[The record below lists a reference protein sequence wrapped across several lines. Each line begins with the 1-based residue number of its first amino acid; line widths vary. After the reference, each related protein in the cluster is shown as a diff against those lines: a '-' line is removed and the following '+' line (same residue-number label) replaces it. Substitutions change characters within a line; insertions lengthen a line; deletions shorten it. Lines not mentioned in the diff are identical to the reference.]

1 MNSSD
6 RLEEILRHLQL
17 SPNKLSIELGLK
29 NNVKVYHIKNGRNEI
44 SSGMAKLISDKF
56 PELNYNWLLT
66 GEGQMLKSESSIN
79 PNKTT
84 MESKTLIDEL
94 KDRISSLEKQL
105 NEKQQFCTFL
115 MKQNDELQQLVTG
128 IPEIKKKEAVLK
140 IVSMSLSASKIT
152 NTG

>member
-1 MNSSD
+1 MTVRERLILFVKSQKISNSEFCRTIGVS
-6 RLEEILRHLQL
+6 
-17 SPNKLSIELGLK
+17 NAF
-29 NNVKVYHIKNGRNEI
+29 I
-44 SSGMAKLISDKF
+44 SSMRKSLQPDKIESIALNY
-56 PELNYNWLLT
+56 PELNIDWLLT

-79 PNKTT
+79 PNKTA

-128 IPEIKKKEAVLK
+128 IPEIKKKEAV
-140 IVSMSLSASKIT
+140 
-152 NTG
+152 

>member
-1 MNSSD
+1 MTVRERLILFVKSQKISNSEFCRTIGVS
-6 RLEEILRHLQL
+6 
-17 SPNKLSIELGLK
+17 NAF
-29 NNVKVYHIKNGRNEI
+29 I
-44 SSGMAKLISDKF
+44 SSMRKSLQPDKIESIALNY
-56 PELNYNWLLT
+56 PELNIDWLLT

-128 IPEIKKKEAVLK
+128 IPEIKKKEAV
-140 IVSMSLSASKIT
+140 
-152 NTG
+152 